1 MTRSF
6 SFFTLLVSLLCI
18 PSQMAWAIADPLVVT
33 PPPMNFDGAADG
45 TPAGTPITSTWIGE
59 TSVHNGFKCEKKFL
73 QNVGLKPS
81 MLMLLVQK
89 LAGSTITKV
98 VIVILFI
105 HSPEL
110 KVSAMLLV

>member
-1 MTRSF
+1 M
-6 SFFTLLVSLLCI
+6 V
-18 PSQMAWAIADPLVVT
+18 
-33 PPPMNFDGAADG
+33 PPMVL
-45 TPAGTPITSTWIGE
+45 PAGTPITSTWIGE

-73 QNVGLKPS
+73 QKCWFETLYANATGS
-81 MLMLLVQK
+81 K